1 MAYKR
6 LGDVLIDAGLI
17 TEAQLARAL
26 AAQKESKRRLG
37 DELIAQGVISE
48 QGLIEALQM
57 QLGIEFVDLS
67 RGDLD
72 PNMSRVISKNVA
84 RQYDVVP
91 VRASCDEVHLAMAD
105 PLNFV
110 AIEAVRT
117 ATRKRVIPLV
127 STRDAIRRAIMTLY
141 GNEGAARAIEEMKR
155 DVRHAQAA
163 EAGVSSATNVEDP
176 SAAPTVRLVNSIIE
190 RAVTERASDVHL
202 EPRENGLH
210 VRMRIDGLLRTI
222 LKVPRELQASVVA
235 RLKVMGGMNTS
246 ERRIPQD
253 GRANVR
259 IKSQDVDLR
268 MNTLPTTHGESVAIR
283 LLDRDEGLLDV
294 RGIGLYGTNLERF
307 ERLIKANNGMI
318 LIVGPTG
325 SGKSSTMST
334 MIRQLNDESVNVITL
349 EDPVEYHIDGVNQCQ
364 INEKVGMTFANGLRA
379 ILRQDPDIVAVG
391 EIRDGETAQIAM
403 RAAITGH
410 LVLSTIHTFDALST
424 FDRLL
429 DIGVEPYLISSG
441 VHGIVSQR
449 LVRRICPHCRQEY
462 APDPEEFADL
472 GLEYDPAVRFFR
484 GTGCPLCF
492 NTGYRGR
499 IGVFEI
505 LLLNRTVRSL
515 IVAGASREEVQD
527 AIEHSDDFQP
537 IAQSCAEL
545 VLKGVTTA
553 EEARRT
559 LVSME

>member
-6 LGDVLIDAGLI
+6 LGDVLVDAGLV
-17 TEAQLARAL
+17 TNGQLADALEAQK
-26 AAQKESKRRLG
+26 QTKRRLG
-37 DELIAQGVISE
+37 DELISQGVISE

-67 RGDLD
+67 QGDLD
-72 PNMSRVISKNVA
+72 PEMSRVISKNVA
-84 RQYDVVP
+84 RQYDVIP
-91 VRASCDEVHLAMAD
+91 VAVTPDEVHLAMAD

-127 STRDAIRRAIMTLY
+127 STKDAIQRAIMTLY
-141 GNEGAARAIEEMKR
+141 GNEGAARAIEEMRR
-155 DVRHAQAA
+155 DARQTQAQPR
-163 EAGVSSATNVEDP
+163 VPSASDVEDA

-202 EPRENGLH
+202 EPRERDLH
-210 VRMRIDGLLRTI
+210 VRMRIDGMLRTI
-222 LKVPRELQASVVA
+222 LKVPKELQASVIA

-268 MNTLPTTHGESVAIR
+268 MNALPTAFGESVAIR
-283 LLDRDEGLLDV
+283 LLDRDESLLDAQ
-294 RGIGLYGTNLERF
+294 GIGLYGANLERYQ
-307 ERLIKANNGMI
+307 RLISANNGMI

-325 SGKSSTMST
+325 SGKSSTMSA
-334 MIRQLNDESVNVITL
+334 MIRQLSNDSVNVITL

-410 LVLSTIHTFDALST
+410 LVLSTIHTFDALGT
-424 FDRLL
+424 IDRLL

-441 VHGIVSQR
+441 VRGIVSQR
-449 LVRRICPHCRQEY
+449 LVRKVCPFCRKEY
-462 APDPEEFADL
+462 VPEPEEFYDL
-472 GLEYDPAVRFFR
+472 GLKYDPEVRFYT
-484 GTGCPLCF
+484 GQGCPQCF

-499 IGVFEI
+499 TGVFEI
-505 LLLNRTVRSL
+505 LLLSRGVRAL
-515 IVAGASREEVQD
+515 IVAGASREEIQD
-527 AIEHSDDFQP
+527 AIQHSEDFQTM
-537 IAQSCAEL
+537 AQSVADL
-545 VLKGVTTA
+545 VLRGVTTA
-553 EEARRT
+553 QEARRT
-559 LVSME
+559 LISME

>member
-6 LGDVLIDAGLI
+6 LGDVLVDAGLI
-17 TEAQLARAL
+17 TDGQLADALEAQK
-26 AAQKESKRRLG
+26 QTKRRLG
-37 DELIAQGVISE
+37 DELISQGVISE

-67 RGDLD
+67 QGDLD
-72 PNMSRVISKNVA
+72 PEMSRVISKNVA
-84 RQYDVVP
+84 RQYDVIP
-91 VRASCDEVHLAMAD
+91 VAVTPDEVHLAMAD

-127 STRDAIRRAIMTLY
+127 STKDAIQRAIMTLY
-141 GNEGAARAIEEMKR
+141 GNEGAARAIEEMRR
-155 DVRHAQAA
+155 DARQTQAQPR
-163 EAGVSSATNVEDP
+163 VPSASDVEDA

-202 EPRENGLH
+202 EPREHDLH
-210 VRMRIDGLLRTI
+210 VRMRIDGMLRTI
-222 LKVPRELQASVVA
+222 LKVPKELQGSVIA

-268 MNTLPTTHGESVAIR
+268 MNTLPTAFGESVAIR
-283 LLDRDEGLLDV
+283 LLDRDESLLDAQ
-294 RGIGLYGTNLERF
+294 GIGLYGANLERYQ
-307 ERLIKANNGMI
+307 RLISANNGMI

-325 SGKSSTMST
+325 SGKSSTMSA
-334 MIRQLNDESVNVITL
+334 MIRQLSNDSVNVITL

-410 LVLSTIHTFDALST
+410 LVLSTIHTFDALGT
-424 FDRLL
+424 IDRLL

-441 VHGIVSQR
+441 VRGIVSQR
-449 LVRRICPHCRQEY
+449 LVRKVCPFCRKEY
-462 APDPEEFADL
+462 APEPEEFYDL
-472 GLEYDPAVRFFR
+472 GLEYDPEVRFYT
-484 GTGCPLCF
+484 GQGCPQCF

-499 IGVFEI
+499 TGVFEI
-505 LLLNRTVRSL
+505 LLLSRGVRAL
-515 IVAGASREEVQD
+515 IVAGASREEIQD
-527 AIEHSDDFQP
+527 AIQHSEDFQTM
-537 IAQSCAEL
+537 AQSVADL
-545 VLKGVTTA
+545 VLRGVTTA
-553 EEARRT
+553 QEARRT

>member
-1 MAYKR
+1 
-6 LGDVLIDAGLI
+6 
-17 TEAQLARAL
+17 
-26 AAQKESKRRLG
+26 
-37 DELIAQGVISE
+37 
-48 QGLIEALQM
+48 
-57 QLGIEFVDLS
+57 
-67 RGDLD
+67 
-72 PNMSRVISKNVA
+72 
-84 RQYDVVP
+84 
-91 VRASCDEVHLAMAD
+91 MAD

-127 STRDAIRRAIMTLY
+127 STKDAIQRAIMTLY
-141 GNEGAARAIEEMKR
+141 GNEGAARAIEEMRR
-155 DVRHAQAA
+155 DARQTQAQPR
-163 EAGVSSATNVEDP
+163 VPSASDVEDA

-202 EPRENGLH
+202 EPRERDLH
-210 VRMRIDGLLRTI
+210 VRMRIDGMLRTI
-222 LKVPRELQASVVA
+222 LKVPKELQASVIA

-268 MNTLPTTHGESVAIR
+268 MNALPTAFGESVAIR
-283 LLDRDEGLLDV
+283 LLDRDESLLDAQ
-294 RGIGLYGTNLERF
+294 GIGLYGANLERYQ
-307 ERLIKANNGMI
+307 RLISANNGMI

-325 SGKSSTMST
+325 SGKSSTMSA
-334 MIRQLNDESVNVITL
+334 MIRQLSNDSVNVITL

-410 LVLSTIHTFDALST
+410 LVLSTIHTFDALGT
-424 FDRLL
+424 IDRLL

-441 VHGIVSQR
+441 VRGIVSQR
-449 LVRRICPHCRQEY
+449 LVRKVCPFCRKEY
-462 APDPEEFADL
+462 VPEPEEFYDL
-472 GLEYDPAVRFFR
+472 GLEYDPEVRFYT
-484 GTGCPLCF
+484 GQGCPQCF

-499 IGVFEI
+499 TGVFEI
-505 LLLNRTVRSL
+505 LLLSRGVRAL
-515 IVAGASREEVQD
+515 IVAGASREEIQD
-527 AIEHSDDFQP
+527 AIQHSQDFQTM
-537 IAQSCAEL
+537 AQSVADL
-545 VLKGVTTA
+545 VLRGVTTVQ
-553 EEARRT
+553 EARRT

>member
-6 LGDVLIDAGLI
+6 LGDVLVDAGLI
-17 TEAQLARAL
+17 TDGQLADALEAQK
-26 AAQKESKRRLG
+26 QTKRRLG
-37 DELIAQGVISE
+37 DELISQGVISE

-67 RGDLD
+67 QGDLD
-72 PNMSRVISKNVA
+72 PEMSRVISKNVA
-84 RQYDVVP
+84 RQYDVIP
-91 VRASCDEVHLAMAD
+91 VAVTPDEVHLAMAD

-127 STRDAIRRAIMTLY
+127 STKDAIQRAIMTLY
-141 GNEGAARAIEEMKR
+141 GNEGAARAIEEMRR
-155 DVRHAQAA
+155 DARQTQAQPR
-163 EAGVSSATNVEDP
+163 VPSASDVEDA

-202 EPRENGLH
+202 EPRERDLH
-210 VRMRIDGLLRTI
+210 VRMRIDGMLRTI
-222 LKVPRELQASVVA
+222 LKVPKELQASVIA

-268 MNTLPTTHGESVAIR
+268 MNTLPTAFGESVAIR
-283 LLDRDEGLLDV
+283 LLDRDESLLDAQ
-294 RGIGLYGTNLERF
+294 GIGLYGANLDRYQ
-307 ERLIKANNGMI
+307 RLIGANNGMI

-325 SGKSSTMST
+325 SGKSSSMSA
-334 MIRQLNDESVNVITL
+334 MIRQLSNDSVNVITL

-410 LVLSTIHTFDALST
+410 LVLSTIHTFDALGT
-424 FDRLL
+424 IDRLL

-441 VHGIVSQR
+441 VRGIVSQR
-449 LVRRICPHCRQEY
+449 LVRKVCPFCRKEY
-462 APDPEEFADL
+462 VPEPEEFYDL
-472 GLEYDPAVRFFR
+472 GLKYDPEVRFYT
-484 GTGCPLCF
+484 GQGCPQCF

-499 IGVFEI
+499 TGVFEI
-505 LLLNRTVRSL
+505 LLLSRGVRAL
-515 IVAGASREEVQD
+515 IVAGASREEIQD
-527 AIEHSDDFQP
+527 AIQHSEDFQTM
-537 IAQSCAEL
+537 AQSVADL
-545 VLKGVTTA
+545 VLRGVTTA
-553 EEARRT
+553 QEARRT
-559 LVSME
+559 LISME